1 MTMNG
6 MNAVGYQLPVGTYR
20 QLLNENQM
28 TMSFMDHLL
37 PVMRDELL
45 PAMRELSE
53 LRPQFGCHAGRR
65 SSNEDDAEV
74 ERLRRAVEQAMSH
87 AKVKA
92 AEAADRVST
101 TERPI
106 VALGWQIARRAH
118 PLADAPSWLTSAR
131 ATVRVFADDTCEPAS
146 F

>member
-1 MTMNG
+1 
-6 MNAVGYQLPVGTYR
+6 VGTYR

-45 PAMRELSE
+45 PVMRELSE
-53 LRPQFGCHAGRR
+53 LRR

-74 ERLRRAVEQAMSH
+74 ERLRRAVERAMRH

-92 AEAADRVST
+92 AVKAAEVADRVST

-106 VALGWQIARRAH
+106 VALVWQVARHVAH
-118 PLADAPSWLTSAR
+118 PLADAPSWLTSAT
-131 ATVRVFADDTCEPAS
+131 ATVRVFADDTCEPVS